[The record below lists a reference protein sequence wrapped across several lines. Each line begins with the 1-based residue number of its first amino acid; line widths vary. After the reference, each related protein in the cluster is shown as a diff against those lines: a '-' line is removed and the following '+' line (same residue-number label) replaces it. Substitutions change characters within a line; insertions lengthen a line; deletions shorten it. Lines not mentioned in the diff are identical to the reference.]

1 MRWGRGQAL
10 VELAVSSPVLVLLA
24 LGVAGVVEVED
35 AAAGLDAATHAAAG
49 AAARAPDP
57 ASAGAAAHARFDA
70 VAAGYQLRGASIDI
84 SFGSFTRSTEIVA
97 TSIALVDVSWAGLVF
112 PHRFALRSRAVT
124 RLELWRT
131 HRSVT

>member
-1 MRWGRGQAL
+1 MRSTRGQAL

-24 LGVAGVVEVED
+24 LGVAGVVQIED

-57 ASAGAAAHARFDA
+57 AAAGAAAHARFDA
-70 VAAGYQLRGASIDI
+70 VAAGYQLRAASIDI
-84 SFGSFTRSTEIVA
+84 SYGTFTRSTEIVA
-97 TSIALVDVSWAGLVF
+97 TSTAFVDVGWAGLVL

-124 RLELWRT
+124 RIELWRT